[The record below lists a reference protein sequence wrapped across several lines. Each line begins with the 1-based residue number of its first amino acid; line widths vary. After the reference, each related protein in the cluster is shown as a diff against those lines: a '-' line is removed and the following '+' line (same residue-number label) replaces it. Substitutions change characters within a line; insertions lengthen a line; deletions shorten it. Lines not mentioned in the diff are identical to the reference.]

1 MKTGAGVLTL
11 LLFAAGPLFSEDAV
25 PAPERQGSPAKR
37 GWINRVFHPF
47 SSSPKTPQYKDQR
60 LRGLVLD
67 IQTSPH
73 PLKLSE
79 TRQMEVKVTL
89 TNRGKRTIELNFPTD
104 QRIEIYLRNSA
115 ETILTKWSD
124 NHAVTEKPETV
135 LINPEEHVEYVQT
148 IATRELAPD
157 KVFIVEVFFPNYP
170 ELRIRQK
177 FMTNQ

>member
-1 MKTGAGVLTL
+1 MKTGVGVITL
-11 LLFAAGPLFSEDAV
+11 MLLVAGPLLSQDASA
-25 PAPERQGSPAKR
+25 PPERQGSPPKR
-37 GWINRVFHPF
+37 SWLSRLF
-47 SSSPKTPQYKDQR
+47 SSSPKTPQYKDPR
-60 LRGLVLD
+60 LRGLDLG

-89 TNRGKRTIELNFPTD
+89 TNRGKRAIELNFPTD

-115 ETILTKWSD
+115 EAILTKWSD

-148 IATRELAPD
+148 IATRELTPD

-177 FMTNQ
+177 FMTGQ